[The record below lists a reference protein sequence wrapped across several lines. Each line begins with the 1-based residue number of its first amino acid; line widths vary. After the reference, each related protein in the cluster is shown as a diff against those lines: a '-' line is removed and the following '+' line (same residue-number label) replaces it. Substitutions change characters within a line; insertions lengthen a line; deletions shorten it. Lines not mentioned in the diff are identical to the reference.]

1 VVVLA
6 ANGRSEWNDVVIRHT
21 TAAERGGWINTGA
34 VTFYR
39 SPLTLLRCHF
49 DGTMAEDS
57 INVFGA
63 DVLLDTVTFSDSHS
77 DSFDGDFV
85 TGELK
90 NCTFQNGLAD
100 GIDVSGS
107 NIVAENNRFEHMG
120 DKAYSIGERSKARI
134 EGGSA
139 IDVSNGVA
147 SKDASEVEVSGLTI
161 EARHYG
167 LAAFIKK
174 PEYGP
179 ASMIAKNVT
188 VRSAG
193 LGAVISMTGC
203 TLEVDGKTV
212 PTQDIDVTAS
222 YEQGILGV
230 AK

>member
-1 VVVLA
+1 
-6 ANGRSEWNDVVIRHT
+6 T
-21 TAAERGGWINTGA
+21 K
-34 VTFYR
+34 
-39 SPLTLLRCHF
+39 
-49 DGTMAEDS
+49 AEDS

-85 TGELK
+85 TGELR

-107 NIVAENNRFEHMG
+107 NIVARGNHFEHMG
-120 DKAYSIGERSKARI
+120 DKAYSIGDRRKAPM

-139 IDVSNGVA
+139 VDVSNGVA
-147 SKDASEVEVSGLTI
+147 SKDASEVQVSGLVI

-174 PEYGP
+174 PEYGS
-179 ASMIAKNVT
+179 ASLVAKDVT

-193 LGAVISMTGC
+193 IGAAIAM
-203 TLEVDGKTV
+203 
-212 PTQDIDVTAS
+212 
-222 YEQGILGV
+222 
-230 AK
+230 